1 MTNLFKRF
9 FTHKSKF
16 LLIIIS
22 LLGLAFSYSC
32 SCRDN
37 PYEPPPTPEGNG
49 KINFATGE
57 ADGNTYLI
65 RLSSS
70 GDEKDKALIKFTND
84 DVNNVEIE
92 SIDSGTTGINFENA
106 DFSYTYSDGTLS
118 LTEAGKNKLTEA
130 GKSNAIKVSFKITT
144 TSDKYKDETKTQ
156 TKKID
161 IAVGKSK
168 ALSAQSLAEQL
179 KTSCK
184 KDISINSGNTTFR
197 FEQATVTSDG
207 LQMKP
212 PDESTDKDTLT
223 ASANTFINA
232 VIEILA
238 DSYYNGGVLSSA
250 TLKGNPSTSG
260 SPKKNML
267 EFSLDIKPDTF
278 YELEGGFSSFK
289 VSADF
294 KFNNRGTEYT
304 GEWQ

>member
-37 PYEPPPTPEGNG
+37 PYKPEDG
-49 KINFATGE
+49 KINFVTGE

-65 RLSSS
+65 RLSST
-70 GDEKDKALIKFTND
+70 GDEKDNASIKFTND

-144 TSDKYKDETKTQ
+144 TSDKYKDETKIQ
-156 TKKID
+156 TKKIN

-168 ALSAQSLAEQL
+168 TLNAQSLGQQL

-184 KDISINSGNTTFR
+184 KDVTINSGKTTFQ
-197 FEQATVTSDG
+197 FQDATPTSDG

-212 PDESTDKDTLT
+212 RDENSDKDTLT
-223 ASANTFINA
+223 ASKDTFISSL
-232 VIEILA
+232 IEVLD

-250 TLKGNPSTSG
+250 ILKGQPSISG

-267 EFSLDIKPDTF
+267 EFSVELKPDTF
-278 YELEGGFSSFK
+278 YELEQGFSSYK
-289 VSADF
+289 VSVDF
-294 KFNNRGTEYT
+294 KFKIKDAEYT